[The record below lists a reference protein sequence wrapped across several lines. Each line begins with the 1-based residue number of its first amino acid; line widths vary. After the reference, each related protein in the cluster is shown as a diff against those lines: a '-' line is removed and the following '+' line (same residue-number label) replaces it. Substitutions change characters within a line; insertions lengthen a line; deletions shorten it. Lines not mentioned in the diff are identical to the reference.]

1 MFAHSL
7 TTKHIM
13 DYIIENFVE
22 KDNFSFK
29 MNKFIIP

>member
-1 MFAHSL
+1 MFANSL

-13 DYIIENFVE
+13 DYTIESYVE

-29 MNKFIIP
+29 MNKYIIP